1 MTSIK
6 QNAAKRSLLGLSK
19 TLLAVGILVLG
30 CATSAKAAIG
40 TGELTADQVNV
51 RSDAGT
57 TAAKVTT
64 LPKGSQMVID
74 GVKADAGGK
83 YWYQVSFTANGKSY
97 SGYILGDYVRY
108 SAGTAQS
115 QSAQSDT
122 TTKKKKKKKAK
133 QQEAQQTQSADG
145 AVTEVRVPESINE
158 MVIAEAEKAE
168 QTKSASAESTV
179 AGESARTGVKGQKA
193 LGTGDY
199 IRVRKSPVTGV
210 QVSTLMKNTKVTL
223 ISEKKGSDGMTWYR
237 VKFKGGGKTVK
248 GYVRSDL
255 LALQPRAQKVTDT
268 KKTAE
273 SEEDEDEEEEEE
285 ETVPEAVILSDAQF
299 EAEMT
304 AQGFPESY
312 KKGLRALHEQH
323 PTWSFKA
330 KNTGLDWNTALTAE
344 SRVGLNLVSK
354 GSITSW
360 KSTETAA
367 YNWRKNIWY
376 TFDGG
381 SWVAAS
387 QALIAYYMDPRNF
400 LSDPQIYQFET
411 LEREAYQTKA
421 GVNQLLAGTFMSGKY
436 TEPDGTRKSYA
447 NTFVKVGKQV
457 GVNPYHLA
465 ARCYQEQGAG
475 YSDSISGKVAGLENI
490 FNYFNIGAY
499 ASGGNSPTRQGLLY
513 ASSTSAGTAN
523 YNRPWNSRYQSILGG
538 SMYLAEKYVKTGQ
551 NTLYFQKFNVVNATN
566 GLYRHQ
572 YMANVQAASSEAT
585 RMSKAYKD
593 NEQAL
598 VFYIPVYQNMPEKAC
613 EMPMKDANPNDY
625 LTDLTVEG
633 FELTPAFDGMKT
645 EYTLTVKKKVTN
657 VVIGATPA
665 SATSVV
671 SGIGEAELER
681 GENTFVIKCQAAAGN
696 SRDYT
701 LKIIR
706 K

>member
-6 QNAAKRSLLGLSK
+6 QNAAKRSLLKLSK
-19 TLLAVGILVLG
+19 TLLAVGFLVLG
-30 CATSAKAAIG
+30 STMSAKAAIG

-74 GVKADAGGK
+74 GVKADATGK
-83 YWYQVSFTANGKSY
+83 YWYQVSFTANGKTY
-97 SGYILGDYVRY
+97 SGYILGDYVKY

-115 QSAQSDT
+115 QSTDTDT

-133 QQEAQQTQSADG
+133 QQETAQTQVSND
-145 AVTEVRVPESINE
+145 AVTEVKVPESINE

-168 QTKSASAESTV
+168 KAKSTSTESTT
-179 AGESARTGVKGQKA
+179 AAETTQTGVKGQKA
-193 LGTGDY
+193 LSTGDY
-199 IRVRKSPVTGV
+199 IRVRKSPVTGA
-210 QVSTLMKNTKVTL
+210 QVSSLMKNTKVTL
-223 ISEKKGSDGMTWYR
+223 ISEKKGSDGQTWYR
-237 VKFKGGGKTVK
+237 VKFKSGGKNVK
-248 GYVRSDL
+248 GYVRSDF
-255 LALQPRAQKVTDT
+255 LALQPRTQKVTET
-268 KKTAE
+268 KKTTE
-273 SEEDEDEEEEEE
+273 EEEEEDEEE
-285 ETVPEAVILSDAQF
+285 ETVPEAVVLSDAEF
-299 EAEMT
+299 EAEMK

-344 SRVGLNLVSK
+344 SKVGLNLVSK

-411 LEREAYQTKA
+411 LEHEAYQTKA

-436 TEPDGTRKSYA
+436 TEPDGTQKSYA
-447 NTFVKVGKQV
+447 NTFVKIGKQV

-499 ASGGNSPTRQGLLY
+499 AANGNSPTRQGLLY
-513 ASSTSAGTAN
+513 ASSTSAGAAN
-523 YNRPWNSRYQSILGG
+523 YNRPWNTRYQSILGG

-551 NTLYFQKFNVVNATN
+551 NTLYFQKFNVVNGTN
-566 GLYRHQ
+566 GLYKHQ

-625 LTDLTVEG
+625 LTDLSVEG

-657 VVIGATPA
+657 VVISATAA
-665 SATSVV
+665 SATSVI
-671 SGIGEAELER
+671 SGTGEVELER

-701 LKIIR
+701 LKITR